1 MKNIFLLLITLLF
14 ASNFAKAQKTQDVV
28 FLENGS
34 ILRGEIQDFSDSS
47 KVRLL
52 TADGSIWVFDTS
64 EVFKTT
70 VMPAYHSKQQLNPM
84 KNGFYNTTDFGILFG
99 QGTYYSTQTASLNM
113 VNGYQINPN
122 FAVGLGIGFEGYDVP
137 LAPIFVEAKY
147 FLLKKSFSPFVSLQS
162 GYSLPLSNYILSDG
176 KRANKGG
183 VMLGANIGFRKY
195 LTDHFGLIASV
206 GYRYQESHSSEEY
219 YWWGWEG
226 DNNSSTEITRYYNRF
241 AVRFGIT
248 FN

>member
-14 ASNFAKAQKTQDVV
+14 TTNFAKAQKTQDVV

-64 EVFKTT
+64 EVYKTM
-70 VMPAYHSKQQLNPM
+70 VMPSYHAKKPINHM
-84 KNGFYNTTDFGILFG
+84 KSGYFNTTDFGILFG

-113 VNGYQINPN
+113 INGYQINPH
-122 FAVGLGIGFEGYDVP
+122 FAVGLGVGFEGYDLP
-137 LAPIFVEAKY
+137 LAPIFVDAKY
-147 FLLKKSFSPFVSLQS
+147 FFLEKSFSPFVSFQS
-162 GYSLPLSNYILSDG
+162 GYAVPLSNYVMADG
-176 KRANKGG
+176 KRANRGG

-195 LTDHFGLIASV
+195 ISDHFGFVASL
-206 GYRYQESHSSEEY
+206 GYRYQESHSSQEY

-226 DNNSSTEITRYYNRF
+226 DNNSTTTISRYYNRF